1 MCMCDLIESSRNV
14 AWNLHLLM
22 QAEKQL
28 EEVFRSCNK
37 YQSPLSKL
45 AKELRS
51 AKKVGLSSD
60 DSRVCKSV
68 ERFLDSMEK
77 TKRVVLGKMGL
88 GGEKITYKI
97 LDIGGQKVCR
107 YTRMLM

>member
-1 MCMCDLIESSRNV
+1 MIESSGNV
-14 AWNLHLLM
+14 VWNLYLLM

-28 EEVFRSCNK
+28 GEVFRSCNK
-37 YQSPLSKL
+37 NQSPLSKL
-45 AKELRS
+45 AKELLS
-51 AKKVGLSSD
+51 AKAVGLSSD

-77 TKRVVLGKMGL
+77 TKRVVLGNLGL

-97 LDIGGQKVCR
+97 LDVGGQKVCC